1 MNILAIGAHFDDVEL
16 GCGGTLAKHA
26 ANGDKVYV
34 FVATVSGFSNQY
46 DQAVRTNETALKE
59 ANEAMREIGAT
70 ELICGNFRTLEV
82 EFIDPLNI
90 EILKIVQ
97 EKKIDLVYS
106 HWTGDIHHDHQAVAR
121 AALHSCR
128 HVSRLLMYRSNW
140 YHSTQDFRGNFYVD
154 ITNYW
159 HAKEQ
164 AIKAHVSEVERTG
177 NRWISFFYNEAE
189 NAGQRIGVKYA
200 EVFEVVKWL
209 QK

>member
-46 DQAVRTNETALKE
+46 DQAVRANEIALKE

-70 ELICGNFRTLEV
+70 ELICGNFKTLEV

-90 EILKIVQ
+90 EIIKIVQ
-97 EKKIDLVYS
+97 QKKIDLVYS

-128 HVSRLLMYRSNW
+128 HVPRLLMYRSNW
-140 YHSTQDFRGNFYVD
+140 YHSTQDFRGNFYID
-154 ITNYW
+154 ITDFW
-159 HAKEQ
+159 KAKER
-164 AIKAHVSEVERTG
+164 AIKAHASEVERTG
-177 NRWISFFYNEAE
+177 NKWISFFHNEAE

-200 EVFEVVKWL
+200 EIFEVVKWL
-209 QK
+209 QI